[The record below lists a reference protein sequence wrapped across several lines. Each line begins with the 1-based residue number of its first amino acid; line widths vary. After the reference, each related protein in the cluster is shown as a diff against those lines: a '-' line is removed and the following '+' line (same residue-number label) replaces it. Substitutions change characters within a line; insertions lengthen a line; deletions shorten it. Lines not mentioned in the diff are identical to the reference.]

1 MIKQYFVN
9 KCYNSLIGDTA
20 PLAAAN
26 ALAINIVILD
36 SITPHILCHA
46 SVDHRFTLPSSRTVY
61 VYLHSEHCSCISI
74 MCSRSSLSLMN
85 CPHLMRHNPLQ
96 CYLTLAQ
103 SFLITQQGHFQQ
115 AIQRQKLGL
124 ITSTRASTQFYI
136 GSVRS
141 SPG

>member
-9 KCYNSLIGDTA
+9 ACYNSLIGDTA

-46 SVDHRFTLPSSRTVY
+46 SVEHRFTLPSSGTVY

-74 MCSRSSLSLMN
+74 VRSRSLPIVTVADELPSFDASQPTAMLPHTRPVLLNNTARSLTTSYTTTKTRF
-85 CPHLMRHNPLQ
+85 HYFHMR
-96 CYLTLAQ
+96 
-103 SFLITQQGHFQQ
+103 
-115 AIQRQKLGL
+115 
-124 ITSTRASTQFYI
+124 
-136 GSVRS
+136 
-141 SPG
+141 